1 MAIKDELAAEL
12 RDALRGRDKPRAAV
26 IRQIETEVSRA
37 KSEPGF
43 TGEIDDTLY
52 VEVIGSYTKKMA
64 KAREEY
70 EGYGEK
76 GASRAEALGFEIDYL
91 SRWLP
96 EALGEAE
103 TRAMVE
109 AAVAEL
115 GVDDPKM
122 AGRVVGHVMKSGAAG
137 LDGGLVNRIVRE
149 VLGSG

>member
-1 MAIKDELAAEL
+1 MAIKDELQTEL
-12 RDALRGRDKPRAAV
+12 RDSLKQGDKARAAV
-26 IRQIETEVSRA
+26 IRQVETEVSRA

-43 TGEIDDTLY
+43 SGEVDDGLY
-52 VEVIGSYTKKMA
+52 VKVIASYTKKMA
-64 KAREEY
+64 KARDEY
-70 EGYGEK
+70 LGYGEQ

-96 EALGEAE
+96 TAIGEAE
-103 TRAMVE
+103 TRAIVE

-122 AGRVVGHVMKSGAAG
+122 AGRVMGHVMKSGAEG

-149 VLGSG
+149 VLGSE